1 MIPRTLFSEEHEIF
15 RAQCRSLFEREF
27 VPNHAQWERDGIVP
41 RNVWK
46 LMGEEGLLC
55 TSVPENLGGIGADR
69 LMAVIML
76 EELSDLGLTGMAL
89 SFAMHSEIV
98 TSYIEKYG
106 SPGQKER
113 WLPALIAGERIGAL
127 AMTEPSGGS
136 DLQRIRTLASSDG
149 DGYRLNGQKTFIS
162 NGRHTNL
169 TIVAAKTDQAEGS
182 RGISLFL
189 VEGERAG
196 LSKGR
201 NLEKIGLHSA
211 DTSELF
217 FDDVWIPAENRI
229 GEDGKGFRYMMQEL
243 PWERLQLAVVAVAAC
258 EAALR
263 WTAEY
268 CHERQA
274 FGRAVAEFQNTQFS
288 LAELRTETQIARVF
302 VDRCI
307 GLSLEGRLDV
317 EAAAMAKYWTTDLQC
332 KVVDRCLQLH
342 GGYGYMRDY
351 AIARAFVDAR
361 AQRIYGG
368 TNEIM
373 KEIIS
378 RTNLARE

>member
-1 MIPRTLFSEEHEIF
+1 
-15 RAQCRSLFEREF
+15 
-27 VPNHAQWERDGIVP
+27 VP
-41 RNVWK
+41 RDIWR
-46 LMGEEGLLC
+46 LMGDEGLLC
-55 TSVPENLGGIGADR
+55 TSVPESLGGIGADR

-76 EELSDLGLTGMAL
+76 EELSDLCLSGMAL

-98 TSYIEKYG
+98 TSYLVTYG
-106 SPGQKER
+106 SLRQRER
-113 WLPALIAGERIGAL
+113 WLPAMIRGERVGAL
-127 AMTEPSGGS
+127 AMTEPGGGS
-136 DLQRIRTLASSDG
+136 DLQRIKTMALADG
-149 DGYRLNGQKTFIS
+149 DGFRLNGQKTFIS
-162 NGRHTNL
+162 NGQHTNL
-169 TIVAAKTDQAEGS
+169 TIVAAKTNQTEGAH
-182 RGISLFL
+182 GISLFL

-196 LSKGR
+196 FSKGR

-217 FDDVWIPAENRI
+217 FEDVWIPAENRI
-229 GEDGKGFRYMMQEL
+229 GEDGQGFRYMMQEL

-263 WTAEY
+263 WTTEY
-268 CHERQA
+268 CRERQA
-274 FGRAVAEFQNTQFS
+274 FGRSIAAFQNTQFR

-307 GLSLEGRLDV
+307 ALSLEGKLDV

-332 KVVDRCLQLH
+332 KVVDHCLQLH

-351 AIARAFVDAR
+351 PIARAFVDAR

-373 KEIIS
+373 KEVIG
-378 RTNLARE
+378 RMN

>member
-1 MIPRTLFSEEHEIF
+1 MIPRTIFAEEHRIF
-15 RAQCRSLFEREF
+15 REQCRTLFEKEF
-27 VPNHAQWERDGIVP
+27 VPFHPQWERDGIVP
-41 RNVWK
+41 RAVWK
-46 LMGEEGLLC
+46 LMGGAGLLC
-55 TSVPENLGGIGADR
+55 TSVPEQDGGLGADK
-69 LMAVIML
+69 LTAVVML
-76 EELSDLGLTGMAL
+76 EELSDLGLMGMAL
-89 SFAMHSEIV
+89 NFAMHSEIV
-98 TSYIEKYG
+98 TPYLLKYG
-106 SPGQKER
+106 SQQQKER

-127 AMTEPSGGS
+127 AMTEPAAGS
-136 DLQRIRTLASSDG
+136 DLQRMKTVARREG
-149 DGYRLNGQKTFIS
+149 DGFCLNGQKTFIS

-169 TIVAAKTDQAEGS
+169 TMVAAKTDPAEGAK
-182 RGISLFL
+182 GISLFL

-196 LSKGR
+196 YGKGR

-217 FDDVWIPAENRI
+217 FDDVRIPVENLI
-229 GEDGKGFRYMMQEL
+229 GEEGQGFRYLMHEL
-243 PWERLQLAVVAVAAC
+243 PWERLQLAIVAVAAC

-263 WTAEY
+263 WTVDY
-268 CHERQA
+268 CKERQA
-274 FGRAVAEFQNTQFS
+274 FGRSIATFQNTQFK

-307 GLSLEGRLDV
+307 GLLREEALDV
-317 EAAAMAKYWTTDLQC
+317 ETAAMAEYWCTDLQC
-332 KVVDRCLQLH
+332 KVIDECLQLH

-351 AIARAFVDAR
+351 AIGRAFVDAR

-378 RTNLARE
+378 RTN